1 MILKKTNYAS
11 AISFFAAFSIL
22 IITFLDYYRVAPSLV
37 VPYIVCKSIT
47 VILSMGFGIYFHHKP
62 VTDRS
67 AFLLTLN
74 FLFLFLSAMW
84 FLPLYE
90 IAYFQCA
97 IAMAFFRFKRPWI
110 YPLMFFIGFV
120 GVLITYKLQDD
131 WNWALPPIDR
141 SDWIFTVLLFFILA
155 WCIQKFAIRAQAVER
170 DRLLRFSIIGQETT
184 RLTHDLKG
192 LLSSPLIILETFKN
206 KDIQSNLEF
215 YERQM
220 SLLIHD
226 MDNVRETIKGIHRI
240 VAYNDK
246 SENIDLNE
254 VIHSSMKVLERRL
267 ANVQIIRPAPSIVKV
282 QRDRL
287 HSVFFNLFLNSL
299 EAFERNG
306 KREDLKIEIFWRD
319 KTLIFQDNAGGSI
332 LDFEKSAKGLGS
344 GLGLELVKQDLMQMN
359 ASFKLTSKTPYTVA
373 EISFGE

>member
-11 AISFFAAFSIL
+11 AVSFFAALSIL
-22 IITFLDYYRVAPSLV
+22 IITILDYHRVAPAIVSIYLACKAVTILV
-37 VPYIVCKSIT
+37 SI
-47 VILSMGFGIYFHHKP
+47 GFGFYFHRHA

-67 AFLLTLN
+67 GFFLILN
-74 FLFLFLSAMW
+74 FIFLVWSAMW

-97 IAMAFFRFKRPWI
+97 IAIAFIRFKRPWI
-110 YPLMFFIGFV
+110 FPTMFFIGFL
-120 GVLITYKLQDD
+120 GVLLTYEIQD
-131 WNWALPPIDR
+131 NLHWALPSIER
-141 SDWIFTVLLFFILA
+141 SDWVFTVGLFFILA
-155 WCIQKFAIRAQAVER
+155 WCIQKFSIRAQALER

-240 VAYNDK
+240 VVHNDE
-246 SENIDLNE
+246 SESIDLNE
-254 VIHSSMKVLERRL
+254 VLKSSMKVLERRL
-267 ANVQIIRPAPSIVKV
+267 ANIDITWPEQSFVHGK
-282 QRDRL
+282 RDRL

-299 EAFERNG
+299 EAFERSG
-306 KREDLKIEIFWRD
+306 KREDKKIEIFWRN
-319 KTLIFQDNAGGSI
+319 KTLIFQDNAGGKN
-332 LDFEKSAKGLGS
+332 LDFDKSSKGLGS
-344 GLGLELVKQDLMQMN
+344 GLGLELVQQDLMRMN
-359 ASFKLTSKTPYTVA
+359 ASFKLTSAAPYTVA
-373 EISFGE
+373 AISFGE